1 MQFVFVGF
9 SSWRLCVQL
18 PITETKS
25 YLSKGMSY
33 SYDNYVNH
41 HYHYHYHYSIHILIY
56 NHVFYRTIIHTSS
69 KTNSRF
75 YSTPLRSLLPIF
87 LSLRPI
93 FELFLMQ
100 WPQYWFLILD
110 TVSPCY
116 VYFGFTNRVIYW
128 RAIKWWKIVLLRCPL
143 DSLSAISKKKKKITF
158 YGIHEKAAIF
168 QGQHLIFPAAILF
181 CFLHWSINPSSF
193 NYADGFLDISLRH
206 R

>member
-56 NHVFYRTIIHTSS
+56 NHVFYRTIHTSS

-87 LSLRPI
+87 PSLRPI

-100 WPQYWFLILD
+100 WPQHWFLILD
-110 TVSPCY
+110 TVSPCCILRLY
-116 VYFGFTNRVIYW
+116 ESCDLLTCDKVMENSTFKVPLGL
-128 RAIKWWKIVLLRCPL
+128 IKCNK
-143 DSLSAISKKKKKITF
+143 
-158 YGIHEKAAIF
+158 
-168 QGQHLIFPAAILF
+168 
-181 CFLHWSINPSSF
+181 
-193 NYADGFLDISLRH
+193 
-206 R
+206 